1 MTAELHKTTM
11 KPNSSSYLFQPRA
24 VVHAAA
30 YPNLHRVM
38 GEEWE
43 PTLDRLLVHH
53 RANTGRQ
60 TPTQPLTFTPTAS

>member
-1 MTAELHKTTM
+1 MTAELHGTAK
-11 KPNSSSYLFQPRA
+11 FIFVARA
-24 VVHAAA
+24 VVHATA
-30 YPNLHRVM
+30 YPNLHSLM
-38 GEEWE
+38 GKEWE